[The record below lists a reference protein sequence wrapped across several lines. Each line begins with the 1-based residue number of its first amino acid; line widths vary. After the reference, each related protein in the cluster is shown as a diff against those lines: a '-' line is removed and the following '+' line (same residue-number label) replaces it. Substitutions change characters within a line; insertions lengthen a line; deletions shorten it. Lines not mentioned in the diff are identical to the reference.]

1 MPQLTDILRRNV
13 PVQNGHHTRLRARVK
28 AFLAP
33 SCQRTSASTTPTER
47 NQFPPTT
54 LRQAADPGWVVNDYP
69 LAFGIHHDGG
79 LRRFAWLYRL
89 V

>member
-1 MPQLTDILRRNV
+1 MPPAHDILRRNV
-13 PVQNGHHTRLRARVK
+13 PVQNGHHTRLTGRVK

-33 SCQRTSASTTPTER
+33 SCQRTSASTTSHER

-54 LRQAADPGWVVNDYP
+54 LRQAADPGWGSNDYP

-79 LRRFAWLYRL
+79 LRRFRRLYRL